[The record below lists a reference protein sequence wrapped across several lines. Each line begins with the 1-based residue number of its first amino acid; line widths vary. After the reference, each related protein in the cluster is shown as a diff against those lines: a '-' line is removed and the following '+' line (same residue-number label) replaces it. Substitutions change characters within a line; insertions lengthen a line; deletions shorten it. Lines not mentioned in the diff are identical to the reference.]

1 LDAVFADTD
10 RLVQQFAVM
19 VRQRQ
24 GEALD
29 HWLAQVENRG
39 VAELRSFA
47 SGLRKD
53 YEAVKAGLFLPYSN
67 GQTEAQIQR
76 LKLLKRQMYGQAG
89 FELLRK
95 RVLYREPPLPVRHR
109 QPKVARQLA
118 A

>member
-1 LDAVFADTD
+1 MSGAERVAL
-10 RLVQQFAVM
+10 M
-19 VRQRQ
+19 VRRRQ

-29 HWLAQVENRG
+29 HWLAQVEARG

-47 SGLRKD
+47 AGLRKD
-53 YEAVKAGLFLPYSN
+53 YATVKAGLMLLYSN

-76 LKLLKRQMYGQAG
+76 LKLLKRQMYGRAG

-95 RVLYREPPLPVRHR
+95 RVLYREPALPVRQR
-109 QPKVARQLA
+109 QPKAIRHLA